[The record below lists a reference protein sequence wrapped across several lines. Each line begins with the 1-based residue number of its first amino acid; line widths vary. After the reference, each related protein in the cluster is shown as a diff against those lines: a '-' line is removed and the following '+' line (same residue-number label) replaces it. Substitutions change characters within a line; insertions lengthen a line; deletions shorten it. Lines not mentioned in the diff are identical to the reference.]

1 MWKVEQSSENCNQY
15 GARQYYLLIDE
26 LLATRY
32 LLYCWL
38 SILTWWKYCGIGSEK
53 GGEGAWK
60 SLKSPWIPP
69 PLRKNVA
76 TLLVSLTVYVY
87 RVNGRWLINMCLLT
101 RLITRRASS
110 SRLPHHDPSVVVM
123 DKNIWKHDSWCM
135 CVTVSLTV
143 DVSMQNGKAGL
154 GAYT

>member
-1 MWKVEQSSENCNQY
+1 MCKVEQSSENCNQY
-15 GARQYYLLIDE
+15 GTRQYYLLIDE
-26 LLATRY
+26 LPETRY

-38 SILTWWKYCGIGSEK
+38 SILTWWKLLWNRFGKRWWGC
-53 GGEGAWK
+53 
-60 SLKSPWIPP
+60 LKVLESPP
-69 PLRKNVA
+69 PAPKKVA

-110 SRLPHHDPSVVVM
+110 SRLPHHDPSVVVV
-123 DKNIWKHDSWCM
+123 DKNIWKRDSWCV